1 MTPTA
6 KCAIWPRHCLYTA
19 SGCLPFSSTKAW
31 SQPTMWSS
39 GRYARR
45 CNGAKSVSATAVATA
60 NSRPP
65 AYLLS
70 RRLAKS
76 SSATFWLTSLTLY
89 AAIAVRLP
97 HLLCFRSGPDDLNS
111 CDESSKDLLQV
122 KEPSSWKPWLIL
134 LSTLTCMALYQD
146 LDCHMVLY
154 IMLLVVGFKSLAA
167 WALAVREAA

>member
-65 AYLLS
+65 ACLLS

-111 CDESSKDLLQV
+111 CDSFID
-122 KEPSSWKPWLIL
+122 
-134 LSTLTCMALYQD
+134 D
-146 LDCHMVLY
+146 
-154 IMLLVVGFKSLAA
+154 VVPFFEHCLGAIRAEVEVAKHNGIF
-167 WALAVREAA
+167 